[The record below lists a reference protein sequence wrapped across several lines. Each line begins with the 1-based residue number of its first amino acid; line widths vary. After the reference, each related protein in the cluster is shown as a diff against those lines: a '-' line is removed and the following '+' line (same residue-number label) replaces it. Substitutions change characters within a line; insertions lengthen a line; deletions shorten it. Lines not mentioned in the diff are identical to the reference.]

1 MEQTQARQGKM
12 LLALA
17 EDRTLTTRVILVR
30 HGESSFNVEG
40 RVQGHLNV
48 STLTEKGIADANLVG
63 KALQGISID
72 AFYHSP
78 LTRAQETAQNILET
92 LTQNGGTIPAP
103 VIDSLLIEISLPL
116 WEGVLF
122 EEIAATDPES
132 YQQWQIAPHLLK
144 MDVPTE
150 NGQTQPFYPI
160 PALFE
165 QAQQFW
171 KKLLPNHIDQTILLV
186 AHSGINRTLI
196 CTALGL
202 PPAQYQSVQQ
212 ANCNISIL
220 NFPDGTLGSAQLES
234 LNITSHLGLPVPK
247 VRKAQN
253 ALRLLLVRHGET
265 DWNRQGRFQGQID
278 VPLNANGH
286 QQANQAAEFLK
297 SEPINF
303 AVSSPM
309 LRPKETAEAILQHH
323 PQVTM
328 TFEPEFC
335 EISHGAWEGKLESE
349 IAQEYGE
356 ELKQWHIQPEVVQ
369 MPEGENLQQVWDR
382 AIAAWHLLVE
392 SAQAGFD
399 GTTTQVGL
407 VVAHDA
413 INKVILSH
421 VVGAGAEKFW
431 SFKQGNGAV
440 SVIDYP
446 VEGSP
451 ILQAMNITTHL
462 GGVLDRTAAGAL

>member
-1 MEQTQARQGKM
+1 M
-12 LLALA
+12 LLAFA
-17 EDRTLTTRVILVR
+17 EDRTLATRVILVR

-48 STLTEKGIADANLVG
+48 STLTKKGVTDAQLVG
-63 KALQGISID
+63 NALQGIHFD

-78 LTRAQETAQNILET
+78 LTRAQETAQNILAT
-92 LTQNGGTIPAP
+92 FTQSGSVLPAP
-103 VIDSLLIEISLPL
+103 VVNPLLIEISLPL

-122 EEIAATDPES
+122 EDIQANDPVA
-132 YQQWQIAPHLLK
+132 YQQWQVAPHLLK
-144 MDVPTE
+144 MDVPTQD
-150 NGQTQPFYPI
+150 GQTQPFYPI

-165 QAQQFW
+165 QAQQLW
-171 KKLLPNHIDQTILLV
+171 QELLPNHVDQTILLV
-186 AHSGINRTLI
+186 GHSGINRTLI

-202 PPAQYQSVQQ
+202 PPAQYQSIQQ

-234 LNITSHLGLPVPK
+234 LNITSHLGLPIPK
-247 VRKAQN
+247 VRKQQN

-265 DWNRQGRFQGQID
+265 NWNREGRFQGQID

-286 QQANQAAEFLK
+286 QQAQQAAEFLK
-297 SEPINF
+297 SEPIDF

-309 LRPKETAEAILQHH
+309 LRPKETAEAILSHH

-328 TFEPEFC
+328 TFQSDFC
-335 EISHGAWEGKLESE
+335 EISHGTWEGKLESE
-349 IAQEYGE
+349 IAEEYAQELE
-356 ELKQWHIQPEVVQ
+356 QWRTQPEVVQ

-382 AIAAWHLLVE
+382 AIAAWQTLVE
-392 SAQAGFD
+392 AARSNNHG
-399 GTTTQVGL
+399 TTQVGL

-431 SFKQGNGAV
+431 CFKQGNGAV

-446 VEGSP
+446 AEGPP

-462 GGVLDRTAAGAL
+462 GGVIDRTAAGAL

>member
-1 MEQTQARQGKM
+1 M

-17 EDRTLTTRVILVR
+17 EDRPLATRVILVR
-30 HGESSFNVEG
+30 HGESSFNVES

-48 STLTEKGIADANLVG
+48 SNLTPKGLADAKLVG
-63 KALQGISID
+63 KALLDIHID

-78 LTRAQETAQNILET
+78 LTRAQETAHNILET
-92 LTQNGGTIPAP
+92 LTQNGGTVPTP
-103 VIDSLLIEISLPL
+103 VVNPLLIEISLPL

-122 EEIAATDPES
+122 EEIKASDPVA
-132 YQQWQIAPHLLK
+132 YQQWQTAPHLLK

-150 NGQTQPFYPI
+150 DGTTKPFYPI

-171 KKLLPNHIDQTILLV
+171 QALLPSHVDKTILLV

-196 CTALGL
+196 CMALGL
-202 PPAQYQSVQQ
+202 PPSQYQSIQQ

-234 LNITSHLGLPVPK
+234 LNITSHLGLPLPK

-253 ALRLLLVRHGET
+253 ALRLMLVRHGET

-278 VPLNANGH
+278 VPLNPNGH

-297 SEPINF
+297 SEPIDF

-309 LRPKETAEAILQHH
+309 LRPKETAEAILQNH
-323 PQVTM
+323 PEVTM

-335 EISHGAWEGKLESE
+335 EISHGAWEGKLEAE

-356 ELKQWHIQPEVVQ
+356 ELRQWHIQPEVVQ

-382 AIAAWHLLVE
+382 AIAAWNALVE
-392 SAQAGFD
+392 SARADFD
-399 GTTTQVGL
+399 GTHTQVGL

-413 INKVILSH
+413 INKVVLSH
-421 VVGAGAEKFW
+421 VVGAGPEKFW

-446 VEGSP
+446 AEGPP

-462 GGVLDRTAAGAL
+462 GGVLDSTAAGAL

>member
-1 MEQTQARQGKM
+1 M
-12 LLALA
+12 LLAFA
-17 EDRTLTTRVILVR
+17 EDRTLATRVILVR

-48 STLTEKGIADANLVG
+48 STLTEKGVTDAQLVG
-63 KALQGISID
+63 KALQGISFD

-78 LTRAQETAQNILET
+78 LNRAQETAQNILAT
-92 LTQNGGTIPAP
+92 LTQSGSPPPAP
-103 VIDSLLIEISLPL
+103 VVNPLLIEISLPL

-122 EEIAATDPES
+122 EEIQANDPVA
-132 YQQWQIAPHLLK
+132 YQQWQVAPHLLK
-144 MDVPTE
+144 MDVPTQD
-150 NGQTQPFYPI
+150 GQTQPFYPI

-165 QAQQFW
+165 QAKQLWQE
-171 KKLLPNHIDQTILLV
+171 LLPNHVDQTLLLV
-186 AHSGINRTLI
+186 GHSGINRTLI

-202 PPAQYQSVQQ
+202 PPAQYQSIQQ

-234 LNITSHLGLPVPK
+234 LNITSHLGLPIPK
-247 VRKAQN
+247 VRKQQN

-286 QQANQAAEFLK
+286 QQVQQAAEFLK
-297 SEPINF
+297 LEPIDF

-309 LRPKETAEAILQHH
+309 LRPKETADAILVHH
-323 PQVTM
+323 PQIPM
-328 TFEPEFC
+328 TFQSDFC
-335 EISHGAWEGKLESE
+335 EISHGTWEGKLESE
-349 IAQEYGE
+349 IAEEYAQELE
-356 ELKQWHIQPEVVQ
+356 QWRTQPEMVQ

-382 AIAAWHLLVE
+382 AIAAWQTLVE
-392 SAQAGFD
+392 TARSNNQG
-399 GTTTQVGL
+399 TTQVGL

-431 SFKQGNGAV
+431 CFKQGNGAV

-446 VEGSP
+446 AEGPP

>member
-1 MEQTQARQGKM
+1 M
-12 LLALA
+12 LLAFA
-17 EDRTLTTRVILVR
+17 EDKTLATRVILVR

-48 STLTEKGIADANLVG
+48 STLTEKGVTDAQLVG
-63 KALQGISID
+63 KALQGIAFD

-78 LTRAQETAQNILET
+78 LTRAQETAQNILAT
-92 LTQNGGTIPAP
+92 LTQSGSPPPAP
-103 VIDSLLIEISLPL
+103 VVNPLLIEISLPL

-122 EEIAATDPES
+122 KDIQANDPVA
-132 YQQWQIAPHLLK
+132 YQQWQVAPHLLK
-144 MDVPTE
+144 MDVP
-150 NGQTQPFYPI
+150 NQDGQTQPFYPI

-165 QAQQFW
+165 QAKQLWQE
-171 KKLLPNHIDQTILLV
+171 LLPNHVDQTLLLV
-186 AHSGINRTLI
+186 GHSGINRTLI

-202 PPAQYQSVQQ
+202 PPAQYQSIQQ

-247 VRKAQN
+247 VRKQQN

-265 DWNRQGRFQGQID
+265 NWNREGRFQGQID

-286 QQANQAAEFLK
+286 QQAQQAAEFLK
-297 SEPINF
+297 SEPIDF

-309 LRPKETAEAILQHH
+309 LRPKETADAILVHH
-323 PQVTM
+323 PQITM
-328 TFEPEFC
+328 TFQSDFC
-335 EISHGAWEGKLESE
+335 EISHGTWEGKLESE
-349 IAQEYGE
+349 IAEEYAQELE
-356 ELKQWHIQPEVVQ
+356 QWRTQPEVVQ

-382 AIAAWHLLVE
+382 AIAAWQTLVE
-392 SAQAGFD
+392 TARSNNPG
-399 GTTTQVGL
+399 TTQVGL

-431 SFKQGNGAV
+431 CFKQGNGAV

-446 VEGSP
+446 AEGPP

>member
-1 MEQTQARQGKM
+1 M

-17 EDRTLTTRVILVR
+17 EDKTLATRVILVR

-48 STLTEKGIADANLVG
+48 STLTEKGLMDAQLVG
-63 KALQGISID
+63 QALQGIRFN

-92 LTQNGGTIPAP
+92 LSQNGSVIPAP
-103 VIDSLLIEISLPL
+103 VVNPLLIEISLPL

-122 EEIAATDPES
+122 EDIKASDPVA
-132 YQQWQIAPHLLK
+132 YQQWQTAPHLLQ
-144 MDVPTE
+144 MNVPTQD
-150 NGQTQPFYPI
+150 GQTQPFYPI

-165 QAQQFW
+165 QARQLWQE
-171 KKLLPNHIDQTILLV
+171 LLPNHVDQTILLV
-186 AHSGINRTLI
+186 GHSGINRTLI

-202 PPAQYQSVQQ
+202 PPAQYQSIQQ

-220 NFPDGTLGSAQLES
+220 NFPDGSLGSAQLES

-278 VPLNANGH
+278 VPLNPTGH
-286 QQANQAAEFLK
+286 QQAQQAAEFLK

-323 PQVTM
+323 PQVTLA
-328 TFEPEFC
+328 FQSDFC
-335 EISHGAWEGKLESE
+335 EISHGTWEGKLEAE
-349 IAQEYGE
+349 IAQEYAQ
-356 ELKQWHIQPEVVQ
+356 ELEQWRTQPEVVQ

-382 AIAAWHLLVE
+382 AIAAWNELVE
-392 SAQAGFD
+392 SARSEDRG
-399 GTTTQVGL
+399 TTQVGL

-446 VEGSP
+446 TEGPP

>member
-1 MEQTQARQGKM
+1 M
-12 LLALA
+12 LLAFA
-17 EDRTLTTRVILVR
+17 EDRTLATRVILVR

-48 STLTEKGIADANLVG
+48 STLTGKGVTDAQLVG
-63 KALQGISID
+63 KALQGIHFD

-78 LTRAQETAQNILET
+78 LTRAQETAQNILAT
-92 LTQNGGTIPAP
+92 LTQSGGTIPAP
-103 VIDSLLIEISLPL
+103 VINPLLIEISLPL

-122 EEIAATDPES
+122 DEIQANDPVA
-132 YQQWQIAPHLLK
+132 YQQWQTAPHLLK
-144 MDVPTE
+144 MDVPTPDGE
-150 NGQTQPFYPI
+150 TQPFYPI

-165 QAQQFW
+165 QA
-171 KKLLPNHIDQTILLV
+171 KKLWHELLPNHVDQTLLLV
-186 AHSGINRTLI
+186 GHSGINRTLI

-202 PPAQYQSVQQ
+202 PPAQYQSIQQ

-247 VRKAQN
+247 VRKQQN

-265 DWNRQGRFQGQID
+265 NWNREGRFQGQID

-286 QQANQAAEFLK
+286 QQAQQAAKFLK
-297 SEPINF
+297 SEPIDF

-309 LRPKETAEAILQHH
+309 LRPKETAEAILVHH

-328 TFEPEFC
+328 TFQSDFC
-335 EISHGAWEGKLESE
+335 EISHGTWEGKLESE
-349 IAQEYGE
+349 IAEEYAQELE
-356 ELKQWHIQPEVVQ
+356 QWRTQPEVVQ

-382 AIAAWHLLVE
+382 AIAAWNTLVE
-392 SAQAGFD
+392 SARANHHG
-399 GTTTQVGL
+399 TTQVGL

-431 SFKQGNGAV
+431 CFKQGNGAV

-446 VEGSP
+446 AEGPP